1 MSSGRPYS
9 LRQRL
14 FWRLLGVQSVVL
26 LMVVAVLFGSG
37 QLASL
42 RSTDATIEMLRDAVI
57 RQPSGALALEGTPAL
72 EALRKQEPDL
82 WFLIRDTRGQ
92 RLSEGRIPEEYAR
105 IGTALD
111 QIGQARLG
119 WNIGDPDR
127 PTARMRWAETSAG
140 RLQFITGTEAFASPL
155 LVMMGASLVLA
166 KLVAPI
172 VLVMAVGA
180 LIATPLVVRKSLAGV
195 DRAAKQADAIDAI
208 ERGGRLSTDDI
219 PGEVTPLVKA
229 VNRALDR
236 LDEGFERQE
245 RFLADAAHELR
256 TPIAILSTRIGAL
269 PDGAE
274 HSQLLEDSE
283 RLTILTEQML
293 DLQRLRQGKAEFETI
308 DIEGLVSEVALEMA
322 PIVFAAG
329 YTMRFDSA
337 GSGTIWG
344 DRPSLRRA
352 VMNLVQN
359 AVDHGGRRGE
369 IILLCSRGR
378 IEVCDEGP
386 GIPADLRERIFEP
399 FVKHHQNGRGAGLG
413 LHLVRDI
420 MHMHGGSIGVIG
432 RQPGVVFRLEFGG
445 RAGNGRKPVY

>member
-1 MSSGRPYS
+1 MSSGGPYS

-57 RQPSGALALEGTPAL
+57 RQPSGALSLEATPAL

-140 RLQFITGTEAFASPL
+140 RLQFITGTEVFASPL

-256 TPIAILSTRIGAL
+256 TPVAILSTRIGAL
-269 PDGAE
+269 PDGAAR
-274 HSQLLEDSE
+274 SQLLEDSE

-293 DLQRLRQGKAEFETI
+293 DLQRLRQGKVEFETI
-308 DIEGLVSEVALEMA
+308 DIGELASEVGLDMA
-322 PIVFAAG
+322 PIAFAAG
-329 YTMRFDSA
+329 YTMQFDNR
-337 GSGTIWG
+337 GSGRTQG
-344 DRPSLRRA
+344 DRSSLRRA
-352 VMNLVQN
+352 LMNIVQN

-369 IILLCSRGR
+369 IGVIVEANWVEIR
-378 IEVCDEGP
+378 DEGP
-386 GIPADLRERIFEP
+386 GISAELQERIFEP
-399 FVKHHQNGRGAGLG
+399 FFKHHQNGRGAGLG

-420 MHMHGGSIGVIG
+420 MRMHGGEVTISNGAKGVIC
-432 RQPGVVFRLEFGG
+432 RLMFPK
-445 RAGNGRKPVY
+445 A

>member
-1 MSSGRPYS
+1 MRPYS
-9 LRQRL
+9 LRRRL

-26 LMVVAVLFGSG
+26 LLVVAVLFGSG

-42 RSTDATIEMLRDAVI
+42 RSTDATIEILRDAVI
-57 RQPSGALALEGTPAL
+57 RLPPGALALEATPAL

-82 WFLIRDTRGQ
+82 WFVIRDSGGQ
-92 RLSEGRIPEEYAR
+92 KLSEGRIPEEYAH

-140 RLQFITGTEAFASPL
+140 RLQFITGTEAFASRL
-155 LVMMGASLVLA
+155 LVMMGVSLVLA

-172 VLVMAVGA
+172 VLVMAVGT
-180 LIATPLVVRKSLAGV
+180 LIATPLVLRKSLAGV
-195 DRAAKQADAIDAI
+195 DRAAKQADAIDAT
-208 ERGGRLSTDDI
+208 ERGGRLSADDI
-219 PGEVTPLVKA
+219 PGEITPLVKA

-256 TPIAILSTRIGAL
+256 TPIAILNTRIGAL
-269 PDGAE
+269 PDGAAR
-274 HSQLLEDSE
+274 SQLLEDSE

-293 DLQRLRQGKAEFETI
+293 DLQRLRQGRAEFASFAI
-308 DIEGLVSEVALEMA
+308 GDLASEVGLDMA
-322 PIVFAAG
+322 PVTFAAG
-329 YTMRFDSA
+329 YTMRFDDRGGA
-337 GSGTIWG
+337 QTCG
-344 DRPSLRRA
+344 DRSSLRRA
-352 VMNLVQN
+352 LMNIVQN

-369 IILLCSRGR
+369 IAMVVEANWVEIR
-378 IEVCDEGP
+378 DEGP
-386 GIPADLRERIFEP
+386 GIPAELQERIFEP
-399 FVKHHQNGRGAGLG
+399 FFKHHQNGRGAGLG

-420 MHMHGGSIGVIG
+420 MHMHGGEVTIQNGSKGVIC
-432 RQPGVVFRLEFGG
+432 RLIFPLAET
-445 RAGNGRKPVY
+445 ALSP